1 VEEAIEKMGFGPFQ
15 ILITVFSG
23 LLWLADAMELML
35 LSVLSPAVQCE
46 WGLTKSEEAT
56 ITSVVFVG
64 FLLGGIFWGVLSDA
78 IGRKRVSTCM
88 LLIGTY
94 KGTCIYKQ

>member
-1 VEEAIEKMGFGPFQ
+1 
-15 ILITVFSG
+15 
-23 LLWLADAMELML
+23 MELML

>member
-1 VEEAIEKMGFGPFQ
+1 
-15 ILITVFSG
+15 
-23 LLWLADAMELML
+23 L

-78 IGRKRVSTCM
+78 IGRKRIFS
-88 LLIGTY
+88 LW
-94 KGTCIYKQ
+94 KKP